1 VALKSAT
8 EPIDTSNPSGRLI
21 FQMLASFAEYER
33 ETIGERTR
41 AGLHR
46 AFRNGKHA
54 GRIPYG
60 YRVRGEDGLLE
71 VVEDEAA
78 IVREIIANV
87 AAGSTLY
94 GESKRLNDEG
104 VPSPGWRFKS
114 GERKHG
120 ASWSGSTVAG
130 IVHQSAYSGTH
141 RVKANGG
148 EESISREVP
157 AVVDAGLQ
165 QRAIEALAENKR
177 YPNRENDRRYLLRG
191 LVSCETC
198 GYACTGR
205 TSSARGKRYSYYCCV
220 TSRSERGVGGSRVP
234 PHRPPNMS
242 APWLEDLVWRDV
254 RTFLENPGETL
265 ERVREQLAGD
275 DRATEELEA
284 RLADLTK
291 RLAAKQSEKDRY
303 VRLYAQG
310 HISEEELETYLLD
323 LKHQIDNLRLLIE
336 SAQADLSRSAEKEL
350 AAKNTEAWLLTL
362 RNRIVEVEEDTDEAF
377 EKRRELAKL
386 LVERIDVGRDENGRP
401 RARITYRFGP
411 PRPPTGAQDA
421 RAEEDTFVTGEP
433 NSSTILAQNA
443 GTSSGL
449 RLVTSAWST
458 TTSSSTQWPA
468 ALRMSVRRVGYEV
481 RVRPFTT
488 SASTSVHGPWQ
499 ITPTGL
505 AWSKKECTKLTASS
519 LPRSLSAPTVPPG
532 TIRPSYSSA
541 KTSEKVFSTVN
552 VSPGLTSLFM
562 VWASPVWRPTTSTV
576 APSLST
582 AFFDSSNSTCSV
594 PTGARRMAIF
604 LPCNSLATGV
614 LLSID

>member
-1 VALKSAT
+1 MSRVA
-8 EPIDTSNPSGRLI
+8 PSL
-21 FQMLASFAEYER
+21 QER
-33 ETIGERTR
+33 Q
-41 AGLHR
+41 A
-46 AFRNGKHA
+46 
-54 GRIPYG
+54 
-60 YRVRGEDGLLE
+60 
-71 VVEDEAA
+71 
-78 IVREIIANV
+78 
-87 AAGSTLY
+87 
-94 GESKRLNDEG
+94 
-104 VPSPGWRFKS
+104 
-114 GERKHG
+114 
-120 ASWSGSTVAG
+120 
-130 IVHQSAYSGTH
+130 
-141 RVKANGG
+141 

-157 AVVDAGLQ
+157 AVVDAGPQ

-275 DRATEELEA
+275 DGATEELEA

-336 SAQADLSRSAEKEL
+336 SAQADLSRSADKEL

-362 RNRIVEVEEDTDEAF
+362 RDRIAEVEEDTDEAF

-411 PRPPTGAQDA
+411 PRPP
-421 RAEEDTFVTGEP
+421 P
-433 NSSTILAQNA
+433 
-443 GTSSGL
+443 GL
-449 RLVTSAWST
+449 RT
-458 TTSSSTQWPA
+458 P
-468 ALRMSVRRVGYEV
+468 
-481 RVRPFTT
+481 
-488 SASTSVHGPWQ
+488 GP
-499 ITPTGL
+499 
-505 AWSKKECTKLTASS
+505 K
-519 LPRSLSAPTVPPG
+519 R
-532 TIRPSYSSA
+532 IR
-541 KTSEKVFSTVN
+541 
-552 VSPGLTSLFM
+552 L
-562 VWASPVWRPTTSTV
+562 
-576 APSLST
+576 
-582 AFFDSSNSTCSV
+582 
-594 PTGARRMAIF
+594 
-604 LPCNSLATGV
+604 
-614 LLSID
+614 